1 MFSIYYGGSQTSTAE
16 GVKLVF
22 ERGRKYLANNQSSD
36 TPTVLFDEIGL
47 AELSPHNPLKV
58 LHPLLENQDRKG
70 NEIAFIGLSN
80 WTLDLSKMNRLI
92 YVARADLELNDLK
105 AIFENSISKLENTP
119 EKERFRKALEVL
131 AKSYFDY
138 RKWQTDKKN
147 SIGHRHFH
155 GSRDIYAVAK
165 FIYKKVQQK
174 EAITADTIPRLIKQA
189 IERNFSG
196 EFYPFGFGLTETR
209 SVPGLESEPRMSPFD
224 RVKFSDLKSIDSIR
238 DLCNGKSGK
247 DEPTTFLTSAGVFKR
262 FFWHNLNSAP
272 IKITKQEF
280 FAEMHTMDLVDQN
293 LLDKQSRFLMLKSES
308 DLVDTMLVE
317 KLKTMVQK
325 NPELECYKIKNET
338 NGRDS
343 HHLKDHRLERSREPR
358 E

>member
-105 AIFENSISKLENTP
+105 AIFENSIILITNFYLTDLVGRLIDNQYSSISKLENTP

-155 GSRDIYAVAK
+155 GSRDIYAV
-165 FIYKKVQQK
+165 
-174 EAITADTIPRLIKQA
+174 
-189 IERNFSG
+189 
-196 EFYPFGFGLTETR
+196 
-209 SVPGLESEPRMSPFD
+209 
-224 RVKFSDLKSIDSIR
+224 
-238 DLCNGKSGK
+238 
-247 DEPTTFLTSAGVFKR
+247 
-262 FFWHNLNSAP
+262 LNS
-272 IKITKQEF
+272 
-280 FAEMHTMDLVDQN
+280 
-293 LLDKQSRFLMLKSES
+293 
-308 DLVDTMLVE
+308 
-317 KLKTMVQK
+317 
-325 NPELECYKIKNET
+325 
-338 NGRDS
+338 
-343 HHLKDHRLERSREPR
+343 
-358 E
+358 